1 MRHRSR
7 WAAALAAAAAAALA
21 LTLVPG
27 AQAAKKA
34 PAPPAAKAKAS
45 TAVLYGGAT
54 TVALDPGAA
63 GALQSLGISVA
74 PVKPASAGKAGI
86 SFPITIG
93 AVNPDTL
100 AGKIRHSGGLVFTK
114 GDTSVYLTRYTIRI
128 NETPDL
134 TGRVGVGKRGGDRA
148 SLFNLDLSNARVG
161 LAKGRAEISGVTL
174 TLTKGAADALNAVF
188 GEGQE
193 PFAEGL
199 VIGTATVRAHYVLV
213 PARFWR

>member
-7 WAAALAAAAAAALA
+7 WVAALAAAAAAALA

-27 AQAAKKA
+27 AQATKKT
-34 PAPPAAKAKAS
+34 PAPPAAKAK
-45 TAVLYGGAT
+45 TAILYGGAT

-74 PVKPASAGKAGI
+74 PAKPASAGKEGV

-93 AVNPDTL
+93 AVNPETL

-114 GDTSVYLTRYTIRI
+114 GDTSVYLTKFTIRI
-128 NETPDL
+128 NDAPDL
-134 TGRVGVGKRGGDRA
+134 TGRVGVNQRAGDRA
-148 SLFNLDLSNARVG
+148 SLFTLDLSNLQVSV
-161 LAKGRAEISGVTL
+161 AKGRAELSGVGL
-174 TLTKGAADALNAVF
+174 KLTKGAADALNAAF

-193 PFAEGL
+193 PFSEGL
-199 VIGTATVRAHYVLV
+199 VIGTATVRAHYVLG
-213 PARFWR
+213 PAKLWH